1 MNTLLESLYKIAV
14 LVSPFIPEA
23 AQKIWN
29 QLGISEDIEKAQLQS
44 LHCDVS
50 VFESIFPIGHDLGK
64 ANPIFPRIELVEE
77 EESKAD
83 PMQVNPDLII
93 ENPIDIDYFK
103 KTKIQVVEILEVS
116 KVKGA
121 DKLLKFKVSVGDH
134 VRQILSAIAEYYPNA
149 QELKGAKILAVTN
162 LKPRKMRGEIS
173 QGMLL
178 TTEDEQGICQVIQVP
193 KNTAAG
199 TEVE

>member
-1 MNTLLESLYKIAV
+1 M
-14 LVSPFIPEA
+14 
-23 AQKIWN
+23 
-29 QLGISEDIEKAQLQS
+29 
-44 LHCDVS
+44 
-50 VFESIFPIGHDLGK
+50 
-64 ANPIFPRIELVEE
+64 
-77 EESKAD
+77 
-83 PMQVNPDLII
+83 
-93 ENPIDIDYFK
+93 
-103 KTKIQVVEILEVS
+103 VEILEVS

-149 QELKGAKILAVTN
+149 QELKGAKFSGNQFKTS
-162 LKPRKMRGEIS
+162 KMRGEIS

-193 KNTAAG
+193 KNTATG